1 MSAPEFRCEGDD
13 KLFQMLLLE
22 REVQAVRARI
32 DELPERSIRRQ
43 LLATSLRLTH
53 SMSPKLHQMLDTCR
67 ERLGMEIPVEAYVYN
82 SPQFN
87 AACIKPEGGTLLLMF
102 SSSILEKFDEAEL
115 TFVMGHE
122 LGHHLFSHHDIPIG
136 YLVNSDR
143 KVHARLALQLFS
155 WSRFAEISADR
166 AGAICTGD
174 ANASARALFKLASG
188 LTTDLIEINIED
200 FAAQADEMEIEKP
213 QGKSQTASQDWFMT
227 HPFTPLRVKA
237 LQSFFQSALMVK
249 GGVSREHLEV
259 NCHQLMEM
267 MSPNYLDEKS
277 EIAEAMRRVLFAAGL
292 GLIRCSG
299 GVKDEEVS
307 AFDSLFGAGAY
318 TEELNFE
325 KLAELLEERIEYANE
340 IVPQSRKTQVVRDLC
355 LLAVCDGRVTKRER
369 DFVHEVGAKM
379 DISEAVIENGFVRDA
394 ELD

>member
-1 MSAPEFRCEGDD
+1 M
-13 KLFQMLLLE
+13 Q
-22 REVQAVRARI
+22 
-32 DELPERSIRRQ
+32 
-43 LLATSLRLTH
+43 
-53 SMSPKLHQMLDTCR
+53 
-67 ERLGMEIPVEAYVYN
+67 
-82 SPQFN
+82 
-87 AACIKPEGGTLLLMF
+87 
-102 SSSILEKFDEAEL
+102 
-115 TFVMGHE
+115 
-122 LGHHLFSHHDIPIG
+122 
-136 YLVNSDR
+136 
-143 KVHARLALQLFS
+143 
-155 WSRFAEISADR
+155 
-166 AGAICTGD
+166 
-174 ANASARALFKLASG
+174 NASARALFKLASG

-237 LQSFFQSALMVK
+237 LQSFFQSTLMVK
-249 GGVSREHLEV
+249 GGVSREHLEA
-259 NCHQLMEM
+259 NCHQLMGM

-299 GVKDEEVS
+299 GVKDEEVA

-318 TEELNFE
+318 TEELNFD
-325 KLAELLEERIEYANE
+325 KLAELLEERIDYANE

-379 DISEAVIENGFVRDA
+379 NISEAVIENGFVRDA